1 MAGTLAQAGLEYA
14 RDHGLKVIPVCPYV
28 IAYLTK
34 QPEYQSLVERRFVDE
49 PHDG

>member
-28 IAYLTK
+28 MAYLTK
-34 QPEYQSLVERRFVDE
+34 QPEYQSLVERRFLDE
-49 PHDG
+49 PDDG